1 MRVTKKRRGTA
12 TDVDGRERRREEREK
27 RGKRE
32 TAREAAGRTEK
43 RWRQSRGNE
52 VESDVSYE

>member
-12 TDVDGRERRREEREK
+12 TDVDGREGRREREK
-27 RGKRE
+27 KGKRE
-32 TAREAAGRTEK
+32 IARAAGRTEK

>member
-12 TDVDGRERRREEREK
+12 TDVDGREGRREEKEK
-27 RGKRE
+27 KGKRE
-32 TAREAAGRTEK
+32 IARRAAGRTEK
-43 RWRQSRGNE
+43 RRRQSRGNE